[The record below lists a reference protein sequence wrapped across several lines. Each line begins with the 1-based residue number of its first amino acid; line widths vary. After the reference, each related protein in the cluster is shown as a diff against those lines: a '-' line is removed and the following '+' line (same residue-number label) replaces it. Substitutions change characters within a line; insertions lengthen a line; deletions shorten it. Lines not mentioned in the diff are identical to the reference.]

1 MNEKKNPVKK
11 FIGHH
16 VAITANLLRTVFA
29 ARITKYNDNIS
40 PEQFAVLVR
49 LGISDGLSQN
59 VIAEYV
65 LKDDA
70 TITRILDSLENK
82 KLAIRKKAPHDRR
95 SNLAYL
101 TPKGRELVAKML
113 PEVNDLNKCL
123 LEGIGRDQ
131 VKVVIEVLDKL
142 RENAAKAIKNNCS
155 STPKGLSL

>member
-1 MNEKKNPVKK
+1 MREKENPVKK

-29 ARITKYNDNIS
+29 ARVTRYNDNIS

-49 LGISDGLSQN
+49 LSISDGLSQN

-70 TITRILDSLENK
+70 TITRILDSLEKK

-101 TPKGRELVAKML
+101 TSKGRELVEKML
-113 PEVNDLNKCL
+113 PEVRGLNKCL
-123 LEGIGRDQ
+123 LEGIDGDQ
-131 VKVVIEVLDKL
+131 VKVVFEVLEKL
-142 RENAAKAIKNNCS
+142 RENAANVIKKQ
-155 STPKGLSL
+155 P